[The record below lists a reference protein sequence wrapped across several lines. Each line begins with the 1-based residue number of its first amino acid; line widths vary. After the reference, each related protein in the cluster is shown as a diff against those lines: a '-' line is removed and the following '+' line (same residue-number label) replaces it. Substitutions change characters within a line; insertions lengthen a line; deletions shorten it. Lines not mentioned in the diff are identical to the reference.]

1 MINSQVPRELRVSE
15 LGELALQCLASSA
28 SGCVLASFSQA
39 LYLLVD
45 PGELLWLAGT
55 AAPMHGRCIRV
66 NAPLPSLQ
74 AGTAFHVSGSAV
86 FFEELVL
93 ETAAAAPWYAPLP
106 DFSRAAPIAGLAAR
120 IHDLIEGLDLS
131 LARGLGTFI
140 PDILQLAGLSC
151 SFKASPPTD
160 PLLALLRPR
169 VMDAVSACFTDK
181 EPDTLRLAGSLIGLG
196 PGLTPSGDDF
206 LGGFLF
212 CLHGLNS
219 LYGDPQFSYQDP
231 PLAQFA
237 TRTHPISFSLLR
249 DLAGGHAIAPLHELF
264 NSLVWGSPREHTAL
278 SASQLLRLGHST
290 GWDMLTGLLT
300 GLLVSIPARAE
311 SFALAAPLF
320 EV

>member
-1 MINSQVPRELRVSE
+1 MINSQVPRELRVLE
-15 LGELALQCLASSA
+15 LGELALQCLAPGA
-28 SGCVLASFSQA
+28 SGRVLASFSQA

-55 AAPMHGRCIRV
+55 AAPMHMRCLRI

-93 ETAAAAPWYAPLP
+93 ETAAAAPWHAPLP
-106 DFSRAAPIAGLAAR
+106 DFSRAAPIAGVAAR

-140 PDILQLAGLSC
+140 PDILQLAGLRFSVNI
-151 SFKASPPTD
+151 APPTD
-160 PLLALLRPR
+160 PLLAIIRPHF
-169 VMDAVSACFTDK
+169 MDAVSACFRNQ
-181 EPDTLRLAGSLIGLG
+181 ELDTLRLAGSLVGLG

-237 TRTHPISFSLLR
+237 TRTHPISLSLLR
-249 DLAGGHAIAPLHELF
+249 DLAAGHAVAPLHELF
-264 NSLVWGSPREHTAL
+264 NSLLSGSSLEHTAF
-278 SASQLLRLGHST
+278 STSQLLRLGHST
-290 GWDMLTGLLT
+290 GWDLLTGLLT
-300 GLLVSIPARAE
+300 GLLVSIPIRAD
-311 SFALAAPLF
+311 SLTLAAAVI
-320 EV
+320 EA